1 MKKLLAM
8 ILLGVLLC
16 GLCACSSTPLT
27 PTEDPNAKIEKAL
40 QGEWIWK
47 EHENNP
53 IYMFL
58 KFDGKEVRYGTNLLG
73 QEMEKG
79 TWDCTYE
86 VKGNTLEL
94 TTSDGTVFKF
104 EIQKNGDA
112 IRIFNEKGKE
122 FLRSNG

>member
-1 MKKLLAM
+1 MVCCPDGDKKTD
-8 ILLGVLLC
+8 GSCVLHFI
-16 GLCACSSTPLT
+16 PL
-27 PTEDPNAKIEKAL
+27 PRLYLVE
-40 QGEWIWK
+40 
-47 EHENNP
+47 
-53 IYMFL
+53 
-58 KFDGKEVRYGTNLLG
+58 G

>member
-58 KFDGKEVRYGTNLLG
+58 KFDGKEVRYGTSLLG

-104 EIQKNGDA
+104 EIQKNGNA